1 MAIGAMIS
9 STSIEPGEK
18 LPPIRQVAAA
28 LGVSSSTVADAWTI
42 LRTHQMIDTDRRRGT
57 TVRHT
62 AHNNPKRYWRVPMPT
77 GTLALDLST
86 GTPDPQ
92 LLPRLEPILER
103 INSGLELTSYLDPPV
118 LGPLEDA
125 LRERWPYDA
134 PSIAV
139 VDGANDGLDRI
150 IRSTVKL
157 GDRVIVEDP
166 TYPLLLDLLELAGA
180 LVIGVPLD
188 EEGPRLDALTDAMQH
203 TPTAMIIQT
212 SAHNPTGI
220 SLTPKRAAAIADL
233 LAPTSTILIE
243 DDHAAASVDHP
254 VVSLGSKLPDRV
266 FRIHSFS
273 KTYGPDL
280 RIAALS
286 GPAAAIKDIN
296 ERRQLGPGWTSRLLQ
311 RILLEMLRSREV
323 DAAIAN
329 AASVYQDRRDKL
341 ANELDARGITINA
354 GSGLNM
360 WVPVEREQLA
370 TVALAAQGIGVAP
383 GEPFRVA
390 TTDEHLRVTTAYL
403 REGFDDIATK
413 IVAAASITGSR

>member
-1 MAIGAMIS
+1 MAIGAMI
-9 STSIEPGEK
+9 TSAAIEPGEK
-18 LPPIRQVAAA
+18 LPPIRQVAAS

-57 TVRHT
+57 TVRRS

-86 GTPDPQ
+86 GTPDPL

-118 LGPLEDA
+118 LAPLEA
-125 LRERWPYDA
+125 ELRSRWPYDA

-150 IRSTVKL
+150 IRSAVKL
-157 GDRVIVEDP
+157 GDTVIVEDP

-180 LVIGVPLD
+180 RVIGVPLD
-188 EEGPRLDALTDAMQH
+188 EEGPRLDALADAMQH
-203 TPTAMIIQT
+203 TPTAMVIQT

-220 SLTPKRAAAIADL
+220 SLTPERAAAIARML
-233 LAPTSTILIE
+233 KPTATLLIE
-243 DDHAAASVDHP
+243 DDHAAAAINRP
-254 VVSLGSKLPDRV
+254 VVSVGSELPEQV

-286 GPAAAIKDIN
+286 GPEAAIKDIN

-311 RILLEMLRSREV
+311 RVLLEMLQSAEV
-323 DAAIAN
+323 DDAIAR
-329 AASVYQDRRDKL
+329 AAMVYQDRRDRL
-341 ANELDARGITINA
+341 ATELDERGITVNP

-360 WVPVEREQLA
+360 WVPVAREQLA

-403 REGFDDIATK
+403 REDFDEVASK
-413 IVAAASITGSR
+413 IVSAAAITGSR